1 MKREKMN
8 LVPAIRQ
15 IEEQISEIE
24 REYKVKAKPYHDSL
38 QALRKLNTACE
49 KCAGKGK
56 VLRRRA
62 CAEDDAPDP
71 KDPRDY
77 IKCDACGGTGIADYA
92 REGKDDG

>member
-24 REYKVKAKPYHDSL
+24 WEYKAKAKPYHDSL

-49 KCAGKGK
+49 KCEGKGK
-56 VLRRRA
+56 VLRSRA
-62 CAEDDAPDP
+62 CAEDDRPDP
-71 KDPRDY
+71 NDPRDY

-92 REGKDDG
+92 REGK

>member
-1 MKREKMN
+1 MNMEKMN

-24 REYKVKAKPYHDSL
+24 REYKIKAKPYHDSL
-38 QALRKLNTACE
+38 KALRKLNTACE

-71 KDPRDY
+71 KNPRDY
-77 IKCDACGGTGIADYA
+77 IKCDACGGTGKADYD
-92 REGKDDG
+92 EEST

>member
-1 MKREKMN
+1 MNVEKMN

-24 REYKVKAKPYHDSL
+24 REYKIKAKPYHDSL
-38 QALRKLNTACE
+38 KALRKLNTACE

-71 KDPRDY
+71 KNPRDY
-77 IKCDACGGTGIADYA
+77 IKCDACGGTGKANYD
-92 REGKDDG
+92 EETT

>member
-1 MKREKMN
+1 MSREKMN

-24 REYKVKAKPYHDSL
+24 SEYKIKAKPYHDSL
-38 QALRKLNTACE
+38 KALRKLNTACE

-62 CAEDDAPDP
+62 CAEDDRPDP
-71 KDPRDY
+71 TDPRDY
-77 IKCDACGGTGIADYA
+77 IKCDACGGSGLANYA
-92 REGKDDG
+92 EEETT